1 MSGDTDGRRVMTRRD
16 ALRAGAGVALAGI
29 AGCTALPSAPERA
42 AGGDG
47 GGADNGAT
55 DGTSGGD
62 GGDGPVAVASFFS
75 FFDFGRQVAEG
86 TPLTV
91 ENLVPTGLHGH
102 GWEPNAS
109 ITRRIIEAD
118 AFVHVGEDFQP
129 WADRAIQT
137 IEADGADTALLN
149 VREGIELVDL
159 AASLDRDEEGVGA
172 QRGKDPHFWLD
183 PRRAKRSVDNI
194 ADGFAEL
201 VPDHA
206 DRIRQN
212 AEAYK
217 TDVLDRIDADY
228 EAIFDRAERD
238 VVQLAA
244 HNAFQY
250 IGERYGV
257 RMRPLVTNL
266 AASGDV
272 KPADVREATRVIR
285 ENDIRYIANG
295 VFESQRPAQQLL
307 RETDVE
313 AYFPVTP
320 YAGVRDEWVA
330 ENWGYEEIAY
340 NINMPTFKIVLGTE
354 TPEDAAPTDGWVEQ
368 WRNFE
373 PV

>member
-1 MSGDTDGRRVMTRRD
+1 MPTNTRDERAVTRRD
-16 ALRAGAGVALAGI
+16 ALRVGGAAAFAGI
-29 AGCTALPSAPERA
+29 AGCTSLPSAPGQ

-47 GGADNGAT
+47 NAGSDA
-55 DGTSGGD
+55 
-62 GGDGPVAVASFFS
+62 PVAVASFFT
-75 FFDFGRQVAEG
+75 FFDFGRQVADG

-109 ITRRIIEAD
+109 ITQRIVEAD
-118 AFVHVGEDFQP
+118 AFVHVGADFQP
-129 WADRAIQT
+129 WADRAIET
-137 IEADGADTALLN
+137 IQGDGVDTALIN
-149 VREGIELVDL
+149 AREGVELVDL
-159 AASLDRDEEGVGA
+159 AATLDRDEEGVGA

-183 PRRAKRSVDNI
+183 PQRAKRSVHNI
-194 ADGFAEL
+194 AEGFAEL
-201 VPDHA
+201 LPEHA
-206 DRIRQN
+206 DTFRDN
-212 AEAYK
+212 AETYTTA
-217 TDVLDRIDADY
+217 VLDRIDADY

-238 VVQLAA
+238 IVQLAA

-250 IGERYGV
+250 IGVRYGV

-272 KPADVREATRVIR
+272 KPADIREAARVIR

-295 VFESQRPAQQLL
+295 VFESQRPAQQLV
-307 RETDVE
+307 RETAVD

-320 YAGVRDEWVA
+320 YAGVREEWVA

-340 NINMPTFKIVLGTE
+340 NINMPTFEIVLGNE
-354 TPEDAAPTDGWVEQ
+354 TPEDAAPSEGWVEQ

>member
-1 MSGDTDGRRVMTRRD
+1 MSRNIDRGRAVTRRE
-16 ALRAGAGVALAGI
+16 ALRAGGAAAIAGL
-29 AGCTALPSAPERA
+29 AGCTALPSAPNQV
-42 AGGDG
+42 
-47 GGADNGAT
+47 GA
-55 DGTSGGD
+55 D
-62 GGDGPVAVASFFS
+62 GGDSSDEPVAVASFFS
-75 FFDFGRQVAEG
+75 FFDFGRQIADG
-86 TPLTV
+86 TPVRV

-109 ITRRIIEAD
+109 ITQRIIEAD

-137 IEADGADTALLN
+137 ILGDNVDTALIN

-159 AASLDRDEEGVGA
+159 AASLDPDEEGVGS

-194 ADGFAEL
+194 ADGFADVFPEYT
-201 VPDHA
+201 A
-206 DRIRQN
+206 TFREN
-212 AEAYK
+212 AETYK

-228 EAIFDRAERD
+228 QTIFDKSDREI
-238 VVQLAA
+238 VQLAA

-250 IGERYGV
+250 IGVRYGV

-272 KPADVREATRVIR
+272 KPADIREAERVIR

-295 VFESQRPAQQLL
+295 VFESQLPAQQLV
-307 RETDVE
+307 RETPVE

-320 YAGVRDEWVA
+320 YAGVREEWVA

-340 NINMPTFKIVLGTE
+340 NINMPTFEIVLGNE
-354 TPEDAAPTDGWVEQ
+354 TPEEAAPSAEWLEQ

>member
-1 MSGDTDGRRVMTRRD
+1 MNESHDERAVTRRD
-16 ALRAGAGVALAGI
+16 ALRAGGAAALVGLT
-29 AGCTALPSAPERA
+29 GCTALPSAPVQ
-42 AGGDG
+42 GQS
-47 GGADNGAT
+47 
-55 DGTSGGD
+55 SGGD
-62 GGDGPVAVASFFS
+62 PVAVASFFS
-75 FFDFGRQVAEG
+75 FYDFGRQIAEG
-86 TPLTV
+86 TPLSV

-102 GWEPNAS
+102 GWEPNVG
-109 ITRRIIEAD
+109 ITQRIIEAD

-129 WADRAIQT
+129 WADRAIET
-137 IEADGADTALLN
+137 IKGDDVQTALIN

-159 AASLDRDEEGVGA
+159 AASLDPDEEGVG
-172 QRGKDPHFWLD
+172 QNRGKDPHFWLD
-183 PRRAKRSVDNI
+183 PRRSKRAVDNI
-194 ADGFAEL
+194 ADGFADI

-206 DRIRQN
+206 DTFREN

-228 EAIFDRAERD
+228 QAIFDRSDRD
-238 VVQLAA
+238 IVQLAA

-250 IGERYGV
+250 IGVRYGV
-257 RMRPLVTNL
+257 RMRPLVTSL

-272 KPADVREATRVIR
+272 KPADIREATRVIR

>member
-1 MSGDTDGRRVMTRRD
+1 MSRRD
-16 ALRAGAGVALAGI
+16 ALVVGGTAALAGF
-29 AGCTALPSAPERA
+29 AGCTVLPSASGQTEN
-42 AGGDG
+42 GGDG
-47 GGADNGAT
+47 D
-55 DGTSGGD
+55 
-62 GGDGPVAVASFFS
+62 PVAVASFFS
-75 FFDFGRQVAEG
+75 FFDFGRQIAEG
-86 TPLTV
+86 TPLSV

-109 ITRRIIEAD
+109 ITQRIIEAD

-129 WADRAIQT
+129 WADRAIET
-137 IEADGADTALLN
+137 LRGDDIDTALIN

-159 AASLDRDEEGVGA
+159 AASLDREEEGVGA
-172 QRGKDPHFWLD
+172 ERGKDPHFWLD
-183 PRRAKRSVDNI
+183 PRRAKESVDNI
-194 ADGFAEL
+194 ANGFVEL

-206 DRIRQN
+206 DTIRDN

-217 TDVLDRIDADY
+217 SAVLDRIDADY
-228 EAIFDRAERD
+228 EAIFDRAEVD
-238 VVQLAA
+238 IVQLAA

-250 IGERYGV
+250 IGVRYGV

-272 KPADVREATRVIR
+272 KPSDIREAARVIR
-285 ENDIRYIANG
+285 ENDITYIANG

-320 YAGVRDEWVA
+320 YAGVREEWVA
-330 ENWGYEEIAY
+330 ENWGYEEIAD
-340 NINMPTFKIVLGTE
+340 NINMPTFEIVLGNE
-354 TPEDAAPTDGWVEQ
+354 SPEDAAPSPEWLDQ

>member
-1 MSGDTDGRRVMTRRD
+1 MNTNRAVTRRA
-16 ALRAGAGVALAGI
+16 ALRAGGAVALAGV
-29 AGCTALPSAPERA
+29 AGCTALPSAP
-42 AGGDG
+42 GDLG
-47 GGADNGAT
+47 SGE
-55 DGTSGGD
+55 DGSEGT
-62 GGDGPVAVASFFS
+62 DGPVAVASFFT
-75 FFDFGRQVAEG
+75 FFDFGRRIADG

-109 ITRRIIEAD
+109 ITQRIVDAD

-129 WADRAIQT
+129 WADRAIRT
-137 IEADGADTALLN
+137 ITGDGVDTALIN
-149 VREGIELVDL
+149 ARDGVDLVDL
-159 AASLDRDEEGVGA
+159 AATLDREEEGVGA

-201 VPDHA
+201 LPEHA
-206 DRIRQN
+206 DAFREN
-212 AEAYK
+212 AETYK
-217 TDVLDRIDADY
+217 TNVLDRIDADY

-238 VVQLAA
+238 IVQLAA

-250 IGERYGV
+250 LGVRYGV

-272 KPADVREATRVIR
+272 KPADIREAAAVIR

-295 VFESQRPAQQLL
+295 VFESQRPARQLV

-320 YAGVRDEWVA
+320 YAGVREEWVA

-340 NINMPTFKIVLGTE
+340 NINMPTFEIVLGNE
-354 TPEDAAPTDGWVEQ
+354 TPETAAPSAAWLEQ

>member
-1 MSGDTDGRRVMTRRD
+1 MSHDTDDQQAVTRRD
-16 ALRAGAGVALAGI
+16 ALRAGGAAMLAGV
-29 AGCTALPSAPERA
+29 AGCTALPSAPVE
-42 AGGDG
+42 AGSDGDG
-47 GGADNGAT
+47 G
-55 DGTSGGD
+55 SE
-62 GGDGPVAVASFFS
+62 PVAVASFFS
-75 FFDFGRQVAEG
+75 FFDFGRRIAEG

-118 AFVHVGEDFQP
+118 AFVHVGEEFQP
-129 WADRAIQT
+129 WADRAIRT
-137 IEADGADTALLN
+137 IEGDGVDTALIN

-194 ADGFAEL
+194 ADGFAEI
-201 VPDHA
+201 VPEHA
-206 DRIRQN
+206 DALREN
-212 AEAYK
+212 AETYK
-217 TDVLDRIDADY
+217 SDVLDRIDADY
-228 EAIFDRAERD
+228 EAIFDRSGRD

-250 IGERYGV
+250 LGVRYGV
-257 RMRPLVTNL
+257 RMRPLVTSL

-272 KPADVREATRVIR
+272 KPADIREAERVIR
-285 ENDIRYIANG
+285 ENDIKYIANG
-295 VFESQRPAQQLL
+295 VFESQRPAQQLV

-320 YAGVRDEWVA
+320 YAGVHEEWVA
-330 ENWGYEEIAY
+330 RNWGYEEIAY
-340 NINMPTFKIVLGTE
+340 NVNMPTLDIVLGNE
-354 TPEDAAPTDGWVEQ
+354 TPENAAPSAEWLEQ

-373 PV
+373 PR

>member
-1 MSGDTDGRRVMTRRD
+1 MTPESDDGRAVTRRD
-16 ALRAGAGVALAGI
+16 AVRAGAVTALAGV
-29 AGCTALPSAPERA
+29 AGCSSLPGAPVGAERA
-42 AGGDG
+42 GSDG
-47 GGADNGAT
+47 E
-55 DGTSGGD
+55 
-62 GGDGPVAVASFFS
+62 GPVAVASFFS

-102 GWEPNAS
+102 GWDPNAS

-118 AFVHVGEDFQP
+118 AFVHVGADFQP
-129 WADRAIQT
+129 WADRAIET
-137 IEADGADTALLN
+137 IEADGVDTALIN
-149 VREGIELVDL
+149 AREGVELVDL

-194 ADGFAEL
+194 ASGFAAL

-206 DRIRQN
+206 DRIRRN

-228 EAIFDRAERD
+228 EAVFDRSEQD

-272 KPADVREATRVIR
+272 KPADIREATRVIR
-285 ENDIRYIANG
+285 ENDIRYVASG
-295 VFESQRPAQQLL
+295 VFESQRPAQQLV

-340 NINMPTFKIVLGTE
+340 NVNMPTFKIVLGTE
-354 TPEDAAPTDGWVEQ
+354 TPEAAAPTDGWVEQ

-373 PV
+373 PR

>member
-1 MSGDTDGRRVMTRRD
+1 MSRNSDDGRAVTRRN
-16 ALRAGAGVALAGI
+16 ALRAGGATALAGL
-29 AGCTALPSAPERA
+29 AGCTALPSAPVGTGRA
-42 AGGDG
+42 GSD
-47 GGADNGAT
+47 D
-55 DGTSGGD
+55 DE
-62 GGDGPVAVASFFS
+62 PVAVASFFS
-75 FFDFGRQVAEG
+75 FFDFGRRVAEG

-102 GWEPNAS
+102 GWDPNSS

>member
-1 MSGDTDGRRVMTRRD
+1 MPRNSDERRAVTRRD
-16 ALRAGAGVALAGI
+16 ALRAGGGAVLAGL
-29 AGCTALPSAPERA
+29 AGCTALPSAP
-42 AGGDG
+42 GQSGSDG
-47 GGADNGAT
+47 EE
-55 DGTSGGD
+55 GT
-62 GGDGPVAVASFFS
+62 DGPVAVASFFS
-75 FFDFGRQVAEG
+75 FFDFGRQVADG

-109 ITRRIIEAD
+109 ITQRIIEAD

-129 WADRAIQT
+129 WADRAIET
-137 IEADGADTALLN
+137 IRGDDVDTALVN
-149 VREGIELVDL
+149 AREGIELVDL
-159 AASLDRDEEGVGA
+159 AATLDRDEEGVGA

-183 PRRAKRSVDNI
+183 PRRAKQSVDNI
-194 ADGFAEL
+194 ADGFAEI

-206 DRIRQN
+206 DAFRDN

-217 TDVLDRIDADY
+217 TDVLDRIDAEY

-250 IGERYGV
+250 IGVRYGV

-272 KPADVREATRVIR
+272 KPADIREAAEVIR
-285 ENDIRYIANG
+285 ENDIEYIANG
-295 VFESQRPAQQLL
+295 VFESQRPAQQLV
-307 RETDVE
+307 RETQVE

-320 YAGVRDEWVA
+320 YAGVREEWVE

-340 NINMPTFKIVLGTE
+340 NINMPTFEVVLGNE
-354 TPEDAAPTDGWVEQ
+354 TPEEVAPWDGWVEQ